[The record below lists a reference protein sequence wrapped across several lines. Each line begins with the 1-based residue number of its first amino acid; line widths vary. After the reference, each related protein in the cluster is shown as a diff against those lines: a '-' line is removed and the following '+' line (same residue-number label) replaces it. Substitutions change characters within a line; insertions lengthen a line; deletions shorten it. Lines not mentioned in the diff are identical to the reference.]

1 MDLLV
6 ALTAIGFTEYEAKVY
21 LALLRDHPALAIPS
35 LSLPQNPFTRDFDK
49 RINNLRHPPPNSY
62 AFIFGKEGRTP
73 MTAAKMIANRANA
86 QHSTGPQDTSRTRFN
101 GVQHGLT
108 SKQTVLPGESQK
120 AHKRP
125 LAQIGR
131 PQMTTFERVGFIGL
145 GGMGR
150 GLVKNLVAK
159 GVAVTAY
166 DLNPAA
172 VAAAKSFG
180 ATVAGGVQEIRDNCR
195 IIMICVNEAE
205 DVEAL
210 LISGDG
216 LLAGQAP
223 GFIIV
228 DHTTGSPQMVAKL
241 DRMVRAAGG
250 RYAEA
255 PMTRTP
261 KHADIGKVNVLFGGE
276 RDLLD
281 DLRPYFELYAENIF
295 HIGPLGHAIRIK
307 LIHNYIAFANV
318 AAWCEGFAL
327 AAKDGLDLSQ
337 VIGIISAAGAKS
349 GMLDLYGQATL
360 DGDFTPLMSLAN
372 ARKDVR
378 YYARWL
384 EEAGLP
390 GFMADA
396 VHQTYRQA
404 ALLGHDG
411 ESCTAVIKAYEAVTG
426 VEARVGPKHRP
437 NQEK

>member
-1 MDLLV
+1 
-6 ALTAIGFTEYEAKVY
+6 
-21 LALLRDHPALAIPS
+21 
-35 LSLPQNPFTRDFDK
+35 
-49 RINNLRHPPPNSY
+49 
-62 AFIFGKEGRTP
+62 
-73 MTAAKMIANRANA
+73 
-86 QHSTGPQDTSRTRFN
+86 
-101 GVQHGLT
+101 
-108 SKQTVLPGESQK
+108 
-120 AHKRP
+120 
-125 LAQIGR
+125 
-131 PQMTTFERVGFIGL
+131 MTTMERVGFVGL

-159 GVAVTAY
+159 GVAVTAF
-166 DLNPAA
+166 DLDPAA
-172 VAAAKSFG
+172 LAAAKSQG
-180 ATVAGGVQEIRDNCR
+180 ATAASGLCDIGDCR
-195 IIMICVNEAE
+195 IIMICVNTAE

-210 LISGDG
+210 LGGADG
-216 LLAGQAP
+216 LLARAAP
-223 GFIIV
+223 GLVIV
-228 DHTTGSPQMVAKL
+228 DHTTGSPQMVDKL
-241 DRMVRAAGG
+241 DRLVRAAGG

-276 RDLLD
+276 RGLLD
-281 DLRPYFELYAENIF
+281 ELRPYFELYAENIF
-295 HIGPLGHAIRIK
+295 HIGPLGHAIRLK

-327 AAKDGLDLSQ
+327 AAKDGLDLTQ
-337 VIGIISAAGAKS
+337 LIEIISAAGARS

-384 EEAGLP
+384 EDAGLP
-390 GFMADA
+390 GFMAEA

-426 VEARVGPKHRP
+426 VEARVRP
-437 NQEK
+437 HPAEEKS

>member
-1 MDLLV
+1 MPL
-6 ALTAIGFTEYEAKVY
+6 
-21 LALLRDHPALAIPS
+21 PAHAG
-35 LSLPQNPFTRDFDK
+35 
-49 RINNLRHPPPNSY
+49 NSNETVKPE
-62 AFIFGKEGRTP
+62 GK
-73 MTAAKMIANRANA
+73 A
-86 QHSTGPQDTSRTRFN
+86 D
-101 GVQHGLT
+101 
-108 SKQTVLPGESQK
+108 
-120 AHKRP
+120 
-125 LAQIGR
+125 
-131 PQMTTFERVGFIGL
+131 MTTFERIGFIGL

-172 VAAAKSFG
+172 VAVAKTFG
-180 ATVAGGVQEIRDNCR
+180 ATVAKNVREIRDTCR

-210 LISGDG
+210 LIGGDG
-216 LLAGQAP
+216 LLAGP
-223 GFIIV
+223 MPNLVIV

-241 DRMVRAAGG
+241 DRMVRASGG

-261 KHADIGKVNVLFGGE
+261 KHADAGKVNVLFGGE
-276 RDLLD
+276 PDLLED
-281 DLRPYFELYAENIF
+281 IRPYFNLYAEHVF
-295 HIGPLGHAIRIK
+295 HIGPLGHAIRLK

-327 AAKDGLDLSQ
+327 AAKEGLDLSQ
-337 VIGIISAAGAKS
+337 LIRIISAAGGKS

-378 YYARWL
+378 YYAHWL

-390 GFMADA
+390 GFIAEA

-404 ALLGHDG
+404 ALLGYDG

-426 VEARVGPKHRP
+426 VEARVGPKD
-437 NQEK
+437 QGT